1 MCAGTWTGNSF
12 VEVSKGQIMSRE
24 VPRLERR
31 IRTAVTRGLLLIDGV
46 ALVMDIAQL
55 HGPIRF
61 VVSLVFSVV
70 VPGWSIVGF
79 ARIRDLAWLVALT
92 MATSFALE
100 IIIGEIVL
108 SSWWHLQILEVILAV
123 VCGALLVEQ
132 LRRQGDEAK
141 VAAP

>member
-92 MATSFALE
+92 IATSFALE

>member
-1 MCAGTWTGNSF
+1 
-12 VEVSKGQIMSRE
+12 
-24 VPRLERR
+24 
-31 IRTAVTRGLLLIDGV
+31 
-46 ALVMDIAQL
+46 
-55 HGPIRF
+55 
-61 VVSLVFSVV
+61 
-70 VPGWSIVGF
+70 
-79 ARIRDLAWLVALT
+79 

>member
-1 MCAGTWTGNSF
+1 
-12 VEVSKGQIMSRE
+12 MSRE

>member
-1 MCAGTWTGNSF
+1 
-12 VEVSKGQIMSRE
+12 
-24 VPRLERR
+24 
-31 IRTAVTRGLLLIDGV
+31 LLIDGV

-92 MATSFALE
+92 IATSFALE

>member
-1 MCAGTWTGNSF
+1 
-12 VEVSKGQIMSRE
+12 MSRE

-92 MATSFALE
+92 IATSFALE